1 MPGAQ
6 GASPESSPWTRCPFL
21 LPPSELTTAPV
32 TASLSPPPSS
42 SSASPTDLVSSQF
55 WKLLIALIS
64 LPSGRHTEIAYLI
77 SPLSSVGWRG
87 PAGGGGTE
95 LLLEGNCGG
104 GWGGPGKLGASTA
117 VGEHQRQASGARRW
131 RPAGLLHSAAA
142 SILAL
147 AGLSSTCSSLR
158 TLQTTAPLAVAEA
171 ESFCSLGPAPHVFP
185 EQLAFPLIREPRFF
199 LLSVYSAPTLTPN
212 PTRGHPE
219 PHHHALRPPSD
230 VPEPSEAS
238 ACGAVRNISRGRT
251 PSGPTTLWHDV
262 TPHRPPPSAEPREHV
277 VGDNPRIS
285 EDGVGEEL
293 TAFAVCSASP
303 AGVPAGQCP
312 SAAGPRRGPGRT
324 SWVGPGPG
332 ARPVA
337 SQLAPCCGPCPFSEP
352 SVLSLHSAS
361 RSTSF

>member
-1 MPGAQ
+1 M
-6 GASPESSPWTRCPFL
+6 W
-21 LPPSELTTAPV
+21 
-32 TASLSPPPSS
+32 
-42 SSASPTDLVSSQF
+42 
-55 WKLLIALIS
+55 
-64 LPSGRHTEIAYLI
+64 
-77 SPLSSVGWRG
+77 
-87 PAGGGGTE
+87 GGGGTRKIRSQH
-95 LLLEGNCGG
+95 GCRGTPATG
-104 GWGGPGKLGASTA
+104 
-117 VGEHQRQASGARRW
+117 QRCARW

-158 TLQTTAPLAVAEA
+158 ALQTTAPLAVAEA

-212 PTRGHPE
+212 PIRGHPE

-238 ACGAVRNISRGRT
+238 ACGAVRNIGRGRT

-285 EDGVGEEL
+285 EDGVTEEL

-303 AGVPAGQCP
+303 AGVPAGRCP